1 MSKITMYMGWNE
13 GPSAKRQREKERSM
27 AEEMGHGWEPEC
39 LVLGAWCRSV
49 QIPCDLWPGLCS
61 LSLYF
66 LDKWMSPAWEV
77 LRQGFLLFFFFP

>member
-39 LVLGAWCRSV
+39 LVLGAA
-49 QIPCDLWPGLCS
+49 
-61 LSLYF
+61 LSKY
-66 LDKWMSPAWEV
+66 PVICGQAYV
-77 LRQGFLLFFFFP
+77 H